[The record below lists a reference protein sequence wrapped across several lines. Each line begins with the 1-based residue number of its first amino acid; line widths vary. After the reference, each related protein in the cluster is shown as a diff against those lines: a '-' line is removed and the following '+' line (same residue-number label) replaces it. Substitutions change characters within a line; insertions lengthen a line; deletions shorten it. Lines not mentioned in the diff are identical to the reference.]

1 MVKPFCIDCR
11 VELPQ
16 DSRFCFKCG
25 TQVGSTNAAN
35 VRSVSPANIL
45 QSPVAV
51 NSSTTTPIS
60 QGQAC
65 NIAGE
70 RKFVSVIFADISGFT
85 AMSEKLDAERVTD
98 IMNQCFKRLGKAV
111 SDREGFIDKFMGD
124 CIMALFGAP
133 IAHEN
138 DPELA
143 VACAL
148 QMLEEMKAFNAELGL
163 EMGISIGINAG
174 FVVAGGVGTSEKLEY
189 TVMGDAVNLAQRL
202 QSAAKRNEIYVSES
216 IYKACPERFAFK
228 KLEPMSVK
236 GKSEPVLVYSVLGE
250 AKDETESSS
259 VFRDL
264 SIVGRERE
272 LSVAENAFKEL
283 AQGRSQILML
293 AGDPGVGK
301 SRMKFEMRKISQDYF
316 FRWVEGRCTPLQRE
330 TSHSVV
336 IHLIRNLLQIA
347 EREELKSQREKLM
360 TLKSLDL
367 DNLSIQLIADFLSIP
382 LEKEEPL
389 KLEPQQKRKALWVAL
404 RQVFARMSQ
413 SSPVVLFFED
423 LQWVDRLSQ
432 EFISHLMDHLTTMKV
447 MVAGGFRRE
456 FQHQWSQK
464 PNFSQISL
472 NPLTA
477 DQSVSYVK
485 ALLGVEQLPSELE
498 ALVHQKSDGN
508 PLYIQEIIKT
518 LIDTGKIKN
527 ISGTWTAVGDLNSLE
542 ISPTVQG
549 LIASRIDRLDERSKQ
564 ILQYASAIGRRFSD
578 RVLRAALE
586 SSDDLDDRLQ
596 LLQHR
601 GLIESESESSEEALY
616 KFHHALMQDV
626 AYQSILQKFQ
636 KVIHE
641 QIGKSIESVHHQ
653 AIENYLEAL
662 AFHYGQSKNFDKS
675 VEYLRRAGK
684 KAAALF
690 DNQTALKYYYQ
701 AAQLLESQVQQNP
714 QNPDPRLSDI
724 YFLISDVAILMG
736 EFDSAVSYQEKLIE
750 IGRAKNDLSHLCKSY
765 RRYGDIL
772 RMRGQQDKAIDLLHL
787 SLDYALRAND
797 FEGQVRTQ
805 KAIGNTYLRLNQL
818 DKALEILEQGRNG
831 AQSLQSIQLL
841 AEFNNDIATVYIERQ
856 QWDLAKTA
864 LEESI
869 RVSSEDPLLKPL
881 RATATLN
888 LGVAYYYQ
896 KDYLSCMAKF
906 KEAAKLQE
914 ETGNLVPLGT
924 AKNNF
929 GHALMEFQ
937 RYEEAIAE
945 FESAKRIAESIGND
959 REVLHNAA
967 LIGFLKTKLGKPSE
981 GEAELRD
988 VLNRLASI
996 QAWFWYVDALVYL
1009 ATFLAESGRFS
1020 ESKEAFDLASQK
1032 ADEINN
1038 SLLRQRV
1045 IDEMTKFK
1053 DQIETVSASS

>member
-1 MVKPFCIDCR
+1 
-11 VELPQ
+11 
-16 DSRFCFKCG
+16 
-25 TQVGSTNAAN
+25 
-35 VRSVSPANIL
+35 
-45 QSPVAV
+45 
-51 NSSTTTPIS
+51 
-60 QGQAC
+60 
-65 NIAGE
+65 
-70 RKFVSVIFADISGFT
+70 
-85 AMSEKLDAERVTD
+85 MSEKLDAERVTD

-111 SDREGFIDKFMGD
+111 SDREGYIDKFMGD

-216 IYKACPERFAFK
+216 IYKACPQRFAFK

-472 NPLTA
+472 NPLTP

-508 PLYIQEIIKT
+508 PLYLQEIIKT
-518 LIDTGKIKN
+518 LIDTGKLKN
-527 ISGTWTAVGDLNSLE
+527 ISGLWTAVGDLSSLE

-564 ILQYASAIGRRFSD
+564 ILQYASAIGRRFTD
-578 RVLRAALE
+578 RVLRSALE
-586 SSDDLDDRLQ
+586 NADDLDERLQ

-601 GLIESESESSEEALY
+601 GLIESESENAEEAHY

-641 QIGKSIESVHHQ
+641 RIGLAIETVHHQ
-653 AIENYLEAL
+653 SLEGFLEAL

-675 VEYLRRAGK
+675 VEYLKKAGK
-684 KAAALF
+684 KMADLF
-690 DNQTALKYYYQ
+690 DNQIALKYFYQ
-701 AAQLLESQVQQNP
+701 AAELLESQP
-714 QNPDPRLSDI
+714 HKDPLSPDPRLSDL
-724 YFLISDVAILMG
+724 YFMISDVTVLMG
-736 EFDSAVSYQEKLIE
+736 EFDAAVSYQEKLIKMGE
-750 IGRAKNDLSHLCKSY
+750 AKNDLSHLCKSF

-772 RMRGQQDKAIDLLHL
+772 RMRGQNEKAIDLLHQ
-787 SLDYALRAND
+787 SLDCALRAND

-805 KAIGNTYLRLNQL
+805 KAIGNAYLRLNQL
-818 DKALEILEQGRNG
+818 DKALEILEQGRTG
-831 AQSLQSIQLL
+831 AQSLQNIQLL

-869 RVSSEDPLLKPL
+869 RASSADQHLKPL

-888 LGVAYYYQ
+888 LGVAFYYQ
-896 KDYLSCMAKF
+896 KDYLSCLAKF

-924 AKNNF
+924 AKNNY

-937 RYEEAIAE
+937 RYEEALAE
-945 FESAKRIAESIGND
+945 FEGAKRIAESIGND

-967 LIGFLKTKLGKPSE
+967 LIGFLKTKLGKTSE
-981 GEAELRD
+981 GENELRD
-988 VLNRLASI
+988 VIANLARI
-996 QAWFWYVDALVYL
+996 QAWFWYVDATVYL
-1009 ATFLAESGRFS
+1009 ATYLAESQRYL

-1032 ADEINN
+1032 ALEINN
-1038 SLLRQRV
+1038 SLLKQRV
-1045 IDEMTKFK
+1045 DEEMAKFK
-1053 DQIETVSASS
+1053 DQIQYASTK